1 MLSETD
7 MRLLLMVERL
17 RGKARGADLGIL
29 VYRCKSHDERYRGYR
44 QGLGMRTNAH
54 CSRLVERGFLQLCFK
69 DDLKGYYVL
78 TPAGHDALKKEESG
92 WT

>member
-54 CSRLVERGFLQLCFK
+54 CSRLVERGLLQLCFK
-69 DDLKGYYVL
+69 DGVKGYYAL
-78 TPAGHDALKKEESG
+78 TPAGRDALKRKESG
-92 WT
+92 WI

>member
-1 MLSETD
+1 
-7 MRLLLMVERL
+7 MVERL

>member
-7 MRLLLMVERL
+7 MRLLRMVEKL
-17 RGKARGADLGIL
+17 GEKARGADLGIL
-29 VYRCKSHDERYRGYR
+29 VYRCKPHDERYRGYR

-54 CSRLVERGFLQLCFK
+54 CSSLVEMGLLQLCFK
-69 DDLKGYYVL
+69 NDGSGYYVL
-78 TPAGHDALKKEESG
+78 TPAGRHALKIKESG

>member
-7 MRLLLMVERL
+7 MRLLRMVERL
-17 RGKARGADLGIL
+17 REKARGADLGIL
-29 VYRCKSHDERYRGYR
+29 VYQCKPHDERCRGYR

-54 CSRLVERGFLQLCFK
+54 CARLVERGFLQLCFK
-69 DDLKGYYVL
+69 DDVKGYYVL
-78 TPAGHDALKKEESG
+78 TPAGRDALNRKESG